1 MTCETFKSML
11 ADRLMDP
18 APAQPDD
25 PADAHA
31 RHCAECRDAASE
43 HANLLSLV
51 RGLEDF
57 EPGSP
62 ILSQLRA
69 TAQIGHR
76 PRPQPLCTSSSNQPR
91 RRHRLPPRVIA
102 LLPLPLAGLLQG
114 AALAASLTI
123 GIGLSLI
130 AAPPSSLPSPGSA
143 PREAEAPASSSART
157 RAADPATATATS
169 GPQAPPSP
177 MGSAHSQCS
186 FVPPPL

>member
-1 MTCETFKSML
+1 MTCETFKSTL
-11 ADRLMDP
+11 ADRLLDQ

-51 RGLEDF
+51 RGLEDL
-57 EPGSP
+57 EPDSQ
-62 ILSQLRA
+62 ILWRLQA
-69 TAQIGHR
+69 AAQTGPR
-76 PRPQPLCTSSSNQPR
+76 LRPQPLCASSSNQPR
-91 RRHRLPPRVIA
+91 RRHRLPPGVIA

-130 AAPPSSLPSPGSA
+130 ATPPSSLPPLGSA
-143 PREAEAPASSSART
+143 PREAEAPDSSSART
-157 RAADPATATATS
+157 RTADPTPDTS
-169 GPQAPPSP
+169 APQVTPSP
-177 MGSAHSQCS
+177 IGSAHSQCS